1 MKKAKKLGL
10 LPLIRN
16 CERRG
21 IVFRKLIALAILPA
35 NDIILAFNWI
45 LTNAALDIR
54 RDFARLFRYYE
65 RLQRVTPQGFSV
77 FGIVCKTNNAIEAYH
92 RVQIRMGL
100 HPLVWQFTGR

>member
-1 MKKAKKLGL
+1 M
-10 LPLIRN
+10 
-16 CERRG
+16 
-21 IVFRKLIALAILPA
+21 ALALLPA

-54 RDFARLFRYYE
+54 RDFAGLFRYYE
-65 RLQRVTPQGFSV
+65 RYWIQSVTPQGFSV

-92 RVQIRMGL
+92 RVLQIRMGL